1 MNKLLLISL
10 AGVVLFASVPA
21 HAAILYRVRMLVV
34 GVS

>member
-10 AGVVLFASVPA
+10 AGAVFLPLCLPMP
-21 HAAILYRVRMLVV
+21 ILYRVHMLVF